1 MDMVHLCEGFGG
13 GAARHVIDLA
23 TAQAEHGHRVRVIY
37 CPSQVDLQATTLM
50 LASPK
55 VTWHSV
61 PMQKKVNLRDVLIIA
76 RILRVIIEGGRPQ
89 LIHCH
94 CNKAGLMGVVIAP
107 FLRVPFVY
115 TPHAFFSMQP
125 RLSGISLAFSLA
137 VERALSRLATTT
149 LLLSRKEAN
158 FAAKH
163 GFNGGRF
170 RISANGITP
179 AALAVMDRLRPASET
194 LVIGFLG
201 RLSYQKGTDT
211 LLSAI
216 RAAKGGG
223 FRVEVHGFGP
233 EEPLVQAAV
242 RDYPERISFHG
253 PANGPGVM
261 ARFDILVM
269 TSRYEG
275 FPYVLLEALAQGLP
289 IITTDVGGVDE
300 MVADKWNGVI
310 LRGEPVAALIEVINH
325 LDDYD
330 WPLMGSHSRLLSQRH
345 TAEGMF
351 RRIMDAYREFWPS
364 NCPRI
369 KNEGA
374 WRGS

>member
-1 MDMVHLCEGFGG
+1 MNVVHLCEGFGG

-50 LASPK
+50 LASPN
-55 VTWHSV
+55 VTWHSL

-76 RILRVIIEGGRPQ
+76 RILSVINEGGRPQ

-107 FLRVPFVY
+107 ILRVPFIY

-125 RLSGISLAFSLA
+125 RLSGVTLALSLA
-137 VERALSRLATTT
+137 VERALSRRATTT
-149 LLLSRKEAN
+149 LLLSRKEAD
-158 FAAKH
+158 FAGKH

-179 AALAVMDRLRPASET
+179 APIAVMCRLRPASET

-211 LLSAI
+211 LLSAV
-216 RAAKGGG
+216 RTAEGGN

-233 EEPLVQAAV
+233 EEPLVRAAV
-242 RDYPERISFHG
+242 RDCPERLSFHG

-261 ARFDILVM
+261 ARFDVLVM

-275 FPYVLLEALAQGLP
+275 FPYVLLEALAHGLP

-310 LRGEPVAALIEVINH
+310 LRGDPVAALIEVLNH
-325 LDDYD
+325 LDDYN
-330 WPLMGSHSRLLSQRH
+330 WPLMGFHSRLLSQRH

-351 RRIMDAYREFWPS
+351 QRIMDAYIES
-364 NCPRI
+364 I
-369 KNEGA
+369 LAG
-374 WRGS
+374 